1 MRVKKSFLAVLDDE
15 VTRPPVS
22 VRSLKDF
29 SAICLGTG
37 PCDARWGGP
46 VDLNVRGMQGM
57 TPKRIAFLVLGVL
70 VATFF
75 IQNAEAVP
83 VRFLF
88 WTTTVSRSI
97 VLLITFAFGLIV
109 GLLSGRVGRK
119 DGSSLLSNL
128 KD

>member
-1 MRVKKSFLAVLDDE
+1 
-15 VTRPPVS
+15 
-22 VRSLKDF
+22 
-29 SAICLGTG
+29 
-37 PCDARWGGP
+37 
-46 VDLNVRGMQGM
+46 M